1 MKTRRMKIA
10 AAIALLA
17 AFALGGAAFAGA
29 GGTFDNE
36 ESLKG
41 NELEQASAAAL
52 KATGGGTVNETERD
66 SEKGAVYEVEV
77 TKPDGSTVDVRLDG
91 SYGVVVID
99 SDSEEADEGDGEEQA
114 DEDDGEESL
123 QGNERTQAEA
133 AALKATGGGTVK
145 GSERVSEEGGVTFK
159 VDVTKPDGS
168 TVDVELDASYGV
180 VATDSDSEPDDAD
193 DEGGEE

>member
-10 AAIALLA
+10 TAITLLT

-36 ESLKG
+36 ESL
-41 NELEQASAAAL
+41 
-52 KATGGGTVNETERD
+52 
-66 SEKGAVYEVEV
+66 
-77 TKPDGSTVDVRLDG
+77 
-91 SYGVVVID
+91 
-99 SDSEEADEGDGEEQA
+99 
-114 DEDDGEESL
+114 

-133 AALKATGGGTVK
+133 AALKAAGGGTVK

-180 VATDSDSEPDDAD
+180 VATDSDAEPDDAD